1 MQEKIKMSSAILF
14 DSARAEALVETCEAL
29 PPGVDQAVLALLRKL
44 FDKWPLPVL
53 GALAKQPW
61 TRYSALSRALPAVT
75 PRVLARTL
83 RGLESEGLVERAV
96 RSTVPVHVEY
106 ALTDRGLS
114 LLEAAIPL
122 LRWFLQENECRCS
135 SGLSD
140 EPRTATLE
148 GANEV
153 LKHRV

>member
-1 MQEKIKMSSAILF
+1 MQEEIKMSSAILF
-14 DSARAEALVETCEAL
+14 DSARAKALVETCEAL

-53 GALAKQPW
+53 GALTKQPW

-83 RGLESEGLVERAV
+83 RDLENEGLVERAV

-122 LRWFLQENECRCS
+122 LRWFYKKTNADTFL
-135 SGLSD
+135 D
-140 EPRTATLE
+140 
-148 GANEV
+148 
-153 LKHRV
+153 